1 MAQQGRTRVTSKD
14 VARLAGVS
22 QSAVSRVFTA
32 GRSVS
37 PKTREKVHACAEQLG
52 YRPNVLARGLITG
65 QSRIIGVVAGYLENQ
80 FYPEA
85 IRKLTASLQTKGYH
99 TLIFITDSKGE
110 NMDDILSEILDYKV
124 DGLVIAS
131 VTMSSVLAR
140 RCLQEGIPVVL
151 FNRAQEDESLNAVS
165 SHNYHGGKKVAEHL
179 SEIGCRRPG
188 YIAGLETTMT
198 QRDREMGFING
209 LESKG
214 LAITGRAIGN
224 FDFAE
229 ARLAAKTLFGRPD
242 PPDCVFVANDHM
254 AFAVLDTLRHDLGLR
269 VPEDVCVVGYDD
281 VPIAAWPS
289 YNLTTVRQ
297 PINQMVEETVSILM
311 QAIDH
316 PTMERRRIYLDG
328 PLKIRAT
335 TRPLPEKQ
343 TDRQTQRN

>member
-1 MAQQGRTRVTSKD
+1 MAQERTRVTSKD
-14 VARLAGVS
+14 VAKLAGVS

-32 GRSVS
+32 GGSVS
-37 PKTREKVHACAEQLG
+37 PQTRKKVHASAKKLG

-65 QSRIIGVVAGYLENQ
+65 RSRIIGVVAGYLENQ

-85 IRKLTASLQTKGYH
+85 IRKLTANFQTKGYH

-124 DGLVIAS
+124 DALVIAS
-131 VTMSSVLAR
+131 VTMSSLLAR

-151 FNRAQEDESLNAVS
+151 FNRAQEDESLNAVC

-179 SEIGCRRPG
+179 LDIGCRRPG
-188 YIAGLETTMT
+188 YIAGLETAMT
-198 QRDREMGFING
+198 QRDREMGFVNG

-214 LAITGRAIGN
+214 VAIIGRAVGN

-229 ARLAAKTLFGRPD
+229 AKIATETLFRQPD

-254 AFAVLDTLRHDLGLR
+254 AFAVLDTLRHDIGLR

-289 YNLTTVRQ
+289 YDLTTVRQ
-297 PINQMVEETVSILM
+297 PINQMVEETVSIVM
-311 QAIDH
+311 KAIDN
-316 PTMERRRIYLDG
+316 PDMERRRIYLDG
-328 PLKIRAT
+328 PLKIRGT
-335 TRPLPEKQ
+335 TRPLPK
-343 TDRQTQRN
+343 TQKE